1 MISEGPRRPHGCLL
15 LGAALLVAALAIGA
29 AGGAGV
35 RRGVIEPPELHRQIG
50 PVTLYAVVTL
60 DPQCPLAFCGAQHMD
75 SRMQRYY
82 MVWLVIVWPGSGAPR
97 VTSRTLLLTPIDR
110 YSPRDGVW

>member
-1 MISEGPRRPHGCLL
+1 MMPKGARRPHGCLL
-15 LGAALLVAALAIGA
+15 LGAALLVAALAVGA
-29 AGGAGV
+29 VGAGM
-35 RRGVIEPPELHRQIG
+35 RRGLIEPPETRQQIG

-75 SRMQRYY
+75 SRMQQYY